1 MQCCSGH
8 TEADIRQFVTQH
20 LVDIA
25 IGDASPLNSLFE
37 EEFKGDTLSTRMKQ
51 IQQQRAEE
59 EARRRRDKLKYEKKM
74 EKERAK
80 EREMFK
86 NRMAAEEAKKAQ
98 RESERQEVK
107 KIKERSEKTNENVEQ
122 SSENLGVTDKVNE
135 NITIPR
141 HDADSNSSPEQT
153 PQAVQDNKSSYY
165 QHKSSI
171 DINNE
176 ETASQGGSDIKK
188 LALELDV
195 DNFVAPQDEKDQ
207 TNLSNEPSF
216 DSNSASGENLV
227 SDSDE
232 FKPNVMI
239 KRQSKGM

>member
-1 MQCCSGH
+1 M
-8 TEADIRQFVTQH
+8 
-20 LVDIA
+20 
-25 IGDASPLNSLFE
+25 E
-37 EEFKGDTLSTRMKQ
+37 E
-51 IQQQRAEE
+51 
-59 EARRRRDKLKYEKKM
+59 
-74 EKERAK
+74 ERAK

-86 NRMAAEEAKKAQ
+86 KRMAAEEAKKAQ

-135 NITIPR
+135 NITNPR
-141 HDADSNSSPEQT
+141 HDADSHSSPDDLSEQT

-195 DNFVAPQDEKDQ
+195 DNVVAPQDDKDP

-216 DSNSASGENLV
+216 DSNSASGEQV
-227 SDSDE
+227 FE
-232 FKPNVMI
+232 I
-239 KRQSKGM
+239 G